1 MDFCELI
8 TQSKNNVRTNTIEG
22 MAKYT
27 TLA

>member
-8 TQSKNNVRTNTIEG
+8 IQSKNNVRTNTIEE
-22 MAKYT
+22 MTKYT